1 MSRPEIEP
9 EEAEPKLVARVT
21 LATPAPRVNGGPP
34 QLNNI
39 TQADINRLNA
49 DRSIENEV
57 MNAPGGW
64 GAQPSEKNRT
74 GQVSGFAGINA
85 DLTFS
90 QYGEQR
96 FGNSA
101 FMRSRKVG
109 RDDRAR

>member
-1 MSRPEIEP
+1 MSEP
-9 EEAEPKLVARVT
+9 EEAVPALVARVK
-21 LATPAPRVNGGPP
+21 LEAPAPRVNGGPP
-34 QLNNI
+34 QPNAI

-49 DRSIENEV
+49 DKTIENWV

-90 QYGEQR
+90 RIAASPFAGSNY
-96 FGNSA
+96 
-101 FMRSRKVG
+101 MRSRRVG
-109 RDDRAR
+109 